1 MKNKLTII
9 PRLELQAALLAS
21 RIKLAVTPEM
31 EIHLE
36 NIYLGSESMAVL
48 NYLRNSNTNF
58 GPYITRRGNKIRQN
72 ENVEDWNYI
81 PKDLNMIDVL
91 SRGILLENP
100 EGLSSWFR
108 DPNFMKEASSI

>member
-58 GPYITRRGNKIRQN
+58 GPYIMRRGKKIRQN
-72 ENVEDWNYI
+72 ENVEDWNEI
-81 PKDLNMIDVL
+81 PKDLNMTDVL
-91 SRGILLENP
+91 SRGILLDNP
-100 EGLSSWFR
+100 EVLPSWFR
-108 DPNFMKEASSI
+108 DLNFMKEASSF